1 MSTARANPVYDKLV
15 IVAAFPATSH
25 RSYSR
30 DGAIICSLWGIIAD
44 SGHRDQPIRLI
55 VITQTGDRDHAAH
68 QGRGGAWRAAWG
80 GIGRHH

>member
-1 MSTARANPVYDKLV
+1 MWQICYNRAE
-15 IVAAFPATSH
+15 
-25 RSYSR
+25 
-30 DGAIICSLWGIIAD
+30 DGLIDAD

>member
-1 MSTARANPVYDKLV
+1 VLKISGLPNRAKASFTA
-15 IVAAFPATSH
+15 S
-25 RSYSR
+25 
-30 DGAIICSLWGIIAD
+30 IAD

-68 QGRGGAWRAAWG
+68 LGRGGAWRAAWG